1 MRDAE
6 TQFELVYPIKNNTMP
21 FTKNDKNIN
30 IKGRE
35 KGVPNKTTQELKTLL
50 VTIFE
55 NNLEEILK
63 QQENLSLN
71 ERLNLNR
78 TLLSYIM
85 PTIKVESY
93 KDDLNSSDWW
103 SRV

>member
-1 MRDAE
+1 
-6 TQFELVYPIKNNTMP
+6 MP

-63 QQENLSLN
+63 QQENLTLN

-93 KDDLNSSDWW
+93 KDDLNCSDWW